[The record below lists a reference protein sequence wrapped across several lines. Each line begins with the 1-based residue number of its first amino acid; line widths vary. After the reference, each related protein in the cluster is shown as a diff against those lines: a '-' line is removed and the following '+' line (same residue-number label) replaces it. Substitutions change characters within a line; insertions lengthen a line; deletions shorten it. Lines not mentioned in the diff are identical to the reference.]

1 MVPRF
6 LPFASLVF
14 LFLVSVG
21 FGLDTDFGLFS
32 FFSTFL
38 GEDFLVCSE
47 PVNLFLGAEDDFA
60 GGCFEE
66 AGGAIFF
73 VATGFAGGLLAVS
86 FLSVGVCAKFSFFA
100 VSAGLLLDSIF
111 FVGCKAGTGGS
122 VLSITFPFAVEVP
135 LGLSPAGFMVG
146 CFGLGSVFGSTFGFV
161 LYVTP
166 RSLRTL
172 CTGPLLG

>member
-14 LFLVSVG
+14 LFLVSVV
-21 FGLDTDFGLFS
+21 FGLDTDLGLSS
-32 FFSTFL
+32 FFSNFF
-38 GEDFLVCSE
+38 GEDFLICSE
-47 PVNLFLGAEDDFA
+47 PVNLFLGAEGDFVA
-60 GGCFEE
+60 GCFDE

-86 FLSVGVCAKFSFFA
+86 FFSAGVCANF
-100 VSAGLLLDSIF
+100 SIF
-111 FVGCKAGTGGS
+111 LVGCKAWTGGS

-135 LGLSPAGFMVG
+135 LGPSPVGFMVG
-146 CFGLGSVFGSTFGFV
+146 CFGLGSVFGSILGFA